1 MTLTDIEYDDSY
13 ILQKHKKILAE
24 AIKLKL
30 TSDPDYNSYDD
41 TMLSVL
47 CMDMYAKTINGM
59 NKEQY
64 LREIEEEDEKKNML
78 FKIEETPHISGVVV
92 ENKETDYYVKNEGD
106 ELSSPTDKSETN
118 N

>member
-13 ILQKHKKILAE
+13 ILLKHKKILAD
-24 AIKLKL
+24 AIKLRI

-64 LREIEEEDEKKNML
+64 IREIEEEDEKKNEL
-78 FKIEETPHISGVVV
+78 FTIPETKHIKGVVV
-92 ENKETDYYVKNEGD
+92 ENKETDYY
-106 ELSSPTDKSETN
+106 LSSPTNNSETSN
-118 N
+118 